1 MAVHTS
7 IQPRQKWW
15 NIAYAGIC
23 LVLALW
29 GAYDYWVTIPVK
41 EAAVAAY
48 DAAAKQVEDFEAK
61 AQASQAAPGGAS
73 PLSAEEVAAYTQA
86 KAVVDKGRPTPP
98 AAYDRPVQLWMYMV
112 GCGVMG
118 VPWFLWQ
125 WIATARRRYSLED
138 DGTLVAPEGRFGRA
152 DIADIDMD
160 KWMSKS
166 LATVV
171 LTDGRKLVLD
181 DYKHRDM
188 HLIVGA
194 IASERY
200 PEKWSPEARDL
211 DRVRAEAEAADASK
225 AAAGPESGGG
235 AAG

>member
-15 NIAYAGIC
+15 NVTYAAISM
-23 LVLALW
+23 VLALW
-29 GAYDYWVTIPVK
+29 GAYDYWVAIPAK

-48 DAAAKQVEDFEAK
+48 DSAARSVEDFEAK
-61 AQASQAAPGGAS
+61 AQAAASAPGSAQ

-86 KAVVDKGRPTPP
+86 KSVVDKGRPTPP

-112 GCGVMG
+112 GCGVLG

-125 WIATARRRYSLED
+125 WLGTARRRYSLED

-152 DIADIDMD
+152 DIADIEMD

-171 LTDGRKLVLD
+171 LTDGRKVVLD
-181 DYKHRDM
+181 DYKFRDM

-211 DRVRAEAEAADASK
+211 DRARAEAEAAEAAKS
-225 AAAGPESGGG
+225 AAGASAGGG
-235 AAG
+235 SAG